1 MSSGREYGLLFVLPA
16 IIVLALLVAYP
27 LAYTG
32 LLSVTD
38 DQGHYVGAAN
48 YAAVIGARVT
58 TTAVWNTVYYVGAS
72 IVLQIVLGTLAGVL
86 LNQRFRGRALVRSLT
101 VIPWV
106 IPGIVAA
113 TTWA

>member
-16 IIVLALLVAYP
+16 IIVLALLVVYP

-58 TTAVWNTVYYVGAS
+58 TTAVWNIHAQV
-72 IVLQIVLGTLAGVL
+72 
-86 LNQRFRGRALVRSLT
+86 
-101 VIPWV
+101 
-106 IPGIVAA
+106 VAA
-113 TTWA
+113 TMPGMTQGMTVSERTRARPRKRWLRRTPASVPSTICSTIETPT